1 MAKIP
6 TFISSEK
13 MTTETGSVTSN
24 IQMSPANNIFTA
36 TQALQSTLTKEYVKE
51 KKLEADNKAT
61 LILSDLYIN
70 QNDGTKGLYTLQSE
84 TGANGNPTD
93 ASNFF
98 DDGVNKLWSYA
109 QNNKVGELDNF
120 TKKALEKKFYATAG
134 IFKTK
139 ALLDSRNTQFQDTK
153 KITDDFVMKDAL
165 ALKLNGLDYLPIFET
180 NVSTRINQDTTLE
193 DEGVKKEQKKL
204 YLQFG
209 QNTLGA
215 ALATSNPELLKEN
228 IDKFN
233 YLSVEDK
240 QKLLNAAD
248 GQILEN
254 NKQLFTMTLNLNE
267 DSTATQL
274 IDAYE
279 GIIDG
284 TFGGNVELIKKW
296 EILPE
301 NDKAAIIDFAKTKRR
316 SNTAELNNR
325 ITAVL
330 NENKQKAVNDYSKLF
345 NDTSFLE
352 TIDLLKINEVFGEP
366 KNAYEIDSKAQIVEL
381 STKVGT
387 KEFNNKNDY
396 YKNFEIQKKILSGE
410 IIDHLTKFILPG
422 EKEPKSITDRVGSG
436 ISKSEFG
443 FYINYLLPNTNNPQF
458 MVNNKKLF
466 KVIETLQPI
475 IEGDS
480 SLKYIDTTTDN
491 RLNEFQSQIILR
503 FNDGIRK
510 GIDVSEMLD
519 KTSKHYVA
527 RGLIDIYK
535 ADKDAMTKII
545 SEASTKSSEEKLVIP
560 PYDPNK
566 YDSVDAYLNSREYL
580 EYKFPGKKKLRLD
593 IESVA
598 KETTNEEIEAKIKEV
613 FPDYDENFP
622 SLDAGITYK
631 DKFYEFDKN
640 GNPPE
645 RFYKELEKDRNL
657 TDVKANKINFLL
669 DFILKENKDLVNNW
683 NKHYQ
688 TDDTFVGAIKAN
700 NRLRKKYTVPNDALA
715 AILNAA
721 TNFEN
726 DGGFSK
732 KTLIEYLSK
741 IGQIESQYETKV
753 QKTDKPVKEETKFLA
768 RSYWQIEVETAK
780 DLLEKSAPIFGKN
793 FESTFAKKYA
803 KEGKTARQSLL
814 DLSNE
819 DLVNLLEK
827 DDALAANIAAALIVT
842 RFNTETA

>member
-6 TFISSEK
+6 TFTSTEE
-13 MTTETGSVTSN
+13 MTTQTGAVTSDLQ
-24 IQMSPANNIFTA
+24 ISPARNIFTA
-36 TQALQSTLTKEYVKE
+36 TQSLQSTLTKEYVRE

-61 LILSDLYIN
+61 LILSDLYVN
-70 QNDGTKGLYTLQSE
+70 QPNGIKGLYTLQSE
-84 TGANGNPTD
+84 TGANGSPTD
-93 ASNFF
+93 AANFF
-98 DDGVNKLWSYA
+98 DDGVNKLWNYA
-109 QNNKVGELDNF
+109 QNTKVGELDNF

-165 ALKLNGLDYLPIFET
+165 ALKTNGLDYLPIYET
-180 NVSTRINQDTTLE
+180 NVLSRINQDTTL
-193 DEGVKKEQKKL
+193 DDDAVKKEQAKL
-204 YLQFG
+204 YLIFG

-215 ALATSNPELLKEN
+215 SLAVSNPEVLKEN
-228 IDKFN
+228 IDKLN
-233 YLSVEDK
+233 YLSIEDK

-248 GQILEN
+248 AQILEN
-254 NKQLFTMTLNLNE
+254 NKQLFTMNLNLNE
-267 DSTATQL
+267 DSTATKL

-279 GIIDG
+279 GIVNG
-284 TFGGNVELIKKW
+284 TFNGNIELIKKW
-296 EILPE
+296 QTLPDNE
-301 NDKAAIIDFAKTKRR
+301 RAAIVDFAKTKRR
-316 SNTAELNNR
+316 ENTAELNNR

-330 NENKQKAVNDYSKLF
+330 NENKQKAVNNYQKIF
-345 NDTSFLE
+345 NDTNFLE
-352 TIDLLKINEVFGEP
+352 TIDSLKINEVFGETR
-366 KNAYEIDSKAQIVEL
+366 NAYEIDSKAQIIEL

-387 KEFNNKNDY
+387 KEFNNINDY
-396 YKNFEIQKKILSGE
+396 YKNFEIQQKILSGE
-410 IIDHLTKFILPG
+410 ITDHLTKFILPG

-443 FYINYLLPNTNNPQF
+443 FYINYLLPNISNPQF
-458 MVNNKKLF
+458 MVNNKKLY
-466 KVIETLQPI
+466 KTIETLQPI

-491 RLNEFQSQIILR
+491 RLNEFQSQIILK

-510 GIDVSEMLD
+510 GIPVSELLD
-519 KTSKHYVA
+519 KTNKNYVA
-527 RGLIDIYK
+527 KGLIDIYK
-535 ADKDAMTKII
+535 ADKDAITKIL
-545 SEASTKSSEEKLVIP
+545 SEASSNLSKEKLEIP

-580 EYKFPGKKKLRLD
+580 EYKFPGRKKFRLMT
-593 IESVA
+593 EEVA
-598 KETTNEEIEAKIKEV
+598 KETTNEEVEAKIKEV

-622 SLDAGITYK
+622 SLDSGITYK
-631 DKFYEFDKN
+631 GKFYEFDEE

-645 RFYKELEKDRNL
+645 RFLKELEKEKNL

-669 DFILKENKDLVNNW
+669 DFILKENKDLINNW

-688 TDDTFVGAIKAN
+688 TDDTFIGAIKAN
-700 NRLRKKYTVPNDALA
+700 NRLNKKYTVPNDALS

-732 KTLIEYLSK
+732 KTLIKYLSQ
-741 IGQIESQYETKV
+741 IGQIESQYETKI
-753 QKTDKPVKEETKFLA
+753 QRTDKPVKEETKFLA

-793 FESTFAKKYA
+793 FESTFATKYA

-814 DLSNE
+814 DLNNK